1 MVRVAIL
8 DDYQQVAMSMA
19 DWSVLPKEVQ
29 VDTFRDH
36 LFDEGALVQRLNR
49 YEVIVGMRERT
60 PMPRSLLQQLPELKL
75 LMTTGMGNASFDLE
89 AATDLGITVCGTSTG
104 GGPGTAELTWGLI
117 LSLARRIPKED
128 ASVRRGGWQLSVGEG
143 LAGKTLG
150 IVGLGRIGSVVAKVG
165 QAFQMRV
172 LAWSQNLTP
181 ERAAEVGAAYATKEE
196 LFSRSDFI
204 TVHLVLSERSRG
216 LVGAADIARMK
227 PTAYLVNT
235 SRGPIVDEA
244 ALAAALEQRK
254 IAGAGLDVFS
264 VEPLPSDHP
273 FRRLEN
279 TVVTPHLGYVTE
291 EGYRGMFSNVVEN
304 IQGFLD
310 NEPVRVINPEV
321 LERANLRRLT

>member
-8 DDYQQVAMSMA
+8 DDYQQVAMDMA

-29 VDTFRDH
+29 VDTFQDH
-36 LFDEGALVQRLNR
+36 LFDEDAIAARLKG
-49 YEVIVGMRERT
+49 YDVVVGMRERT
-60 PMPRSLLQQLPELKL
+60 PMPRSLLEKLPGLKL

-89 AATDLGITVCGTSTG
+89 AATDLGIPVCGTTTG

-117 LSLARRIPKED
+117 LSLARRIPRED
-128 ASVRRGGWQLSVGEG
+128 ASVRGGGWQRSVGEG

-181 ERAAEVGAAYATKEE
+181 ERAAEAGATYATKEE
-196 LFSRSDFI
+196 LFSQSDFI
-204 TVHLVLSERSRG
+204 TVHLVLSDRSRG
-216 LVGAADIARMK
+216 LIGVADIARMK
-227 PTAYLVNT
+227 PTAYLLNT
-235 SRGPIVDEA
+235 SRGPIVDEE
-244 ALAAALEQRK
+244 ALATALAQKK

-264 VEPLPSDHP
+264 VEPLPADHP

-279 TVVTPHLGYVTE
+279 TVVTPHLGYVTD

-304 IQGFLD
+304 LQGALD
-310 NEPVRVINPEV
+310 DELVRVINPKV
-321 LERANLRRLT
+321 LERPNRRKLA